1 MLETTRRSLLL
12 GAAAAAI
19 ATSIAPAYATPK
31 RGGHLRIG
39 LSSGSTQDSLD
50 PVNPFYDSVLL
61 ATASSRSS
69 LTRSERDG
77 SVTSNLAVKWEP
89 SADLKTW
96 TFELRSGVSFH
107 SGKALEVDD
116 VIASINIHRGEDTTS
131 PLKSLLAPIKEIS
144 KVGGKT
150 VVFTLDA
157 PNADFPKIV
166 SDIRLV
172 VLASKDGKVDRQ
184 SLDGTGPYAIEKYI
198 PGERFRLK
206 RNPNYWD
213 LEKAAFFDSAEVL
226 IITDAAARMNA
237 LRSGQVDLIN
247 TVDLKT
253 LIMLKRAQNIKIDD
267 LPSGRFYMFGMMYDV
282 APFNDKNVRSA
293 LKYAIDRQELV
304 DKIVFGH
311 GTLGNDQPI
320 DPTHQYFNPEISQ
333 TAYDP
338 DKAKY
343 YLQKAGLSSLKV
355 PLSVS
360 EAAFQGATAAG
371 SLFVESAGKA
381 GISIELT
388 REPDDGYFENVWSK
402 KPFTADWWTKQTS
415 ADAQFSQG
423 FGKNASYNATHFNN
437 ERFEKLLLEAR
448 GTLDESRRKPMY
460 QELQT
465 IVHDESGAI
474 IPVFANFV
482 WASKSNLMHQES
494 LNSDW
499 DLDGFRCIER
509 WWFS

>member
-1 MLETTRRSLLL
+1 MIGVAASTLAAGATR
-12 GAAAAAI
+12 
-19 ATSIAPAYATPK
+19 PAYAAPK

-39 LSSGSTQDSLD
+39 LSSGSTQDSMD

-69 LTRSERDG
+69 LTRVEADG
-77 SVTSNLAVKWEP
+77 TVSPHLAVKWEP
-89 SADLKTW
+89 SNALTKW
-96 TFELRSGVSFH
+96 TFELRPGVSFH
-107 SGKALEVDD
+107 SGRALAVED
-116 VIASINIHRGEDTTS
+116 VIASINIHRGAETTS
-131 PLKSLLAPIKEIS
+131 PLKSLLAPVKDIVADGAG
-144 KVGGKT
+144 KVA
-150 VVFTLDA
+150 FALDA
-157 PNADFPKIV
+157 PNADFPKVV

-172 VLASKDGKVDRQ
+172 VLPSKDGKVDRQ
-184 SLDGTGPYAIEKYI
+184 STDGTGPYILESYV

-213 LEKAAFFDSAEVL
+213 LDKAAFFDSAEVL

-247 TVDLKT
+247 TADLKT
-253 LIMLKRAQNIKIDD
+253 LDMLKRVPNVKVED

-282 APFNDKNVRSA
+282 APFNDKNVRNA
-293 LKYAIDRQELV
+293 LKYAINRQEFV
-304 DKIVFGH
+304 SKILLGH

-320 DPTHQYFNPEISQ
+320 DSRHQYFNPEIPQ
-333 TAYDP
+333 TEFDP
-338 DKAKY
+338 DKAKHF
-343 YLQKAGLSSLKV
+343 LKQAGLSALKV

-371 SLFVESAGKA
+371 SLYVASAAQA
-381 GISIELT
+381 GITIDMT
-388 REPDDGYFENVWSK
+388 REPDDGYFDNVWSK

-423 FGKNASYNATHFNN
+423 FGTNAPYNATHFKK

-448 GTLDESRRKPMY
+448 GTLDEAKRKPMY

-465 IVHDESGAI
+465 MIHEESGAV

-482 WASKSNLMHQES
+482 WASKANVTHQPD

-509 WWFS
+509 WWFA